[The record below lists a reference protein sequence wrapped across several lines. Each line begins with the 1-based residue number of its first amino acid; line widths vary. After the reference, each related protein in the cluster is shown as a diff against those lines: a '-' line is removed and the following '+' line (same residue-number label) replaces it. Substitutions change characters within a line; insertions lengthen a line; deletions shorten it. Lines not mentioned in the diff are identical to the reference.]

1 MKHLQNLFLL
11 LLIVFVALTG
21 CARKVTYKP
30 GVAPPDR
37 ALMQVDTSGMDF
49 NDDLDIASLVLA
61 IDRSLAYYDGAG
73 RNQMFRIDGPTGWCE
88 SDERNADRFQRDSS
102 IQHKR

>member
-37 ALMQVDTSGMDF
+37 ALMQVDASGLDF
-49 NDDLDIASLVLA
+49 NDDLDIASLCWPLTEALPTMTAPDA
-61 IDRSLAYYDGAG
+61 IRCSGLRTDWLV
-73 RNQMFRIDGPTGWCE
+73 RNR
-88 SDERNADRFQRDSS
+88 
-102 IQHKR
+102 